1 MKSELNEWIK
11 SSISIDIDI
20 LSTKTKIKPELQ
32 NI

>member
-1 MKSELNEWIK
+1 MKSELNEWK